1 MTEYNGEQ
9 NNIIGTAQPTEVHP
23 EVYAEPQ
30 TVVAPAEL
38 QTPVSEAPSEYTTV
52 EPPVQQAFEAAQAHV
67 NVVPSA
73 VQTAMPAVPVTAP
86 ASPKKSKT
94 PIFIGIGIGVFVIG
108 LIVALVLM
116 LVLGGNKDD
125 DKTGKDNETQTEQV
139 DDNASSENNDEDD
152 DKDNNDKDDKDDSG
166 KGEDDKNTSSA
177 DGGTDKDD
185 TPVDAVVN
193 APYTGYLDSFTGM
206 FVGDLS
212 GIGDLFPNAMWN
224 MIRFALAEE
233 LGYTPSKDEA
243 VEIMFEEAFA
253 GAENEDVFVDK
264 AEYTIISQDDVDAA
278 TIEKLQEGLCDY
290 MVFDEIEE
298 AYKVTFRIYME
309 NDGESATAEDT
320 AYAVYVDGEWTF
332 MSVNYDLYMV
342 DCTVDQVADGL
353 IGENFI

>member
-9 NNIIGTAQPTEVHP
+9 NNILGAVQPVEVSPVEAEPVAVAQPQVAEHVATQYQAPVVP
-23 EVYAEPQ
+23 GQIPVAPVYQAPVEPQ
-30 TVVAPAEL
+30 P
-38 QTPVSEAPSEYTTV
+38 
-52 EPPVQQAFEAAQAHV
+52 
-67 NVVPSA
+67 
-73 VQTAMPAVPVTAP
+73 
-86 ASPKKSKT
+86 PKKSKT
-94 PIFIGIGIGVFVIG
+94 PIFIGIGIGAFVIG
-108 LIVALVLM
+108 LIIALVLM
-116 LVLGGNKDD
+116 FVLGDNKDD

-177 DGGTDKDD
+177 DGGTDKGDKDD